1 MYNLEQKIIDAFNS
15 DSREIYVK
23 AVFNND
29 FTVDGEYIKSFTIN
43 NSIGGT
49 EALTLGNA
57 YSNRLELNMFV
68 PEDFTGLSKSK
79 IEIYA
84 GIMINNEVS
93 YVPLGVFF
101 AEEVKSTDNFKSVK
115 ITAYDAML
123 KINELGNTYK
133 CSNTSANITPI
144 NIIKD
149 IAKQAGVTVNIGD
162 SVDTITDKNIQKA
175 VGIHYGSDGS
185 VQESLSSVGVK
196 ELIALPQGSSS
207 ITIKFT
213 GDNLYELQYGDFNVI
228 YYTDAKGENVH
239 SYETFD
245 SMTFSDVFDTDDN
258 GVLSQW
264 VEGTI
269 TRPSYNGT
277 LYMGFSFN
285 SSSFDELPELKFET
299 EFTYPQINYVNNSAI
314 PNPNSV
320 DFSARTMLG
329 YMAGLLGCNAVI
341 NRSGAL
347 MLKRFS
353 VNTLTSISAE
363 EQYMNGYEQTL
374 ETPLTIDYLTTGTEP
389 NSEGEGGVITVG
401 QGSYGFNFENPYIT
415 TSAKALNILNMYKGL
430 QIMPCKIKYRGNP
443 CFDCGDIIKAEDRN
457 GAYQNVLILSQSL
470 SVSGGFSSTIDCT
483 LKTDVKSDFIS
494 TPSTKKLAQ
503 RFNDFERAY
512 QDVISKLFGVSGGY
526 VKDVYDSQGNRRA
539 IAICENDIAVK
550 WDSTAEKVVVENS
563 SDSGEAMWVWS
574 YGGLRFTRNGGANY
588 EVAMNMK
595 GQIYANYLL
604 SPEGSIG
611 GWEIGEDCLYKNYGN
626 YRTLIQTPK
635 DNSTGVFAVKDMTTG
650 TPTFYINAMG
660 SARFNRDL
668 TVNGKAKVDGE
679 LTVNG
684 KLIVNQ
690 YVLDDFGWEIMNT
703 NYDSGLV
710 IGAGCYQNGQT
721 VYYQGGKIFIRFS
734 DEVVLREGNTE
745 LFDISQG
752 YSYNGVSMPTIH
764 SKKDFLIGAPEG
776 KAIFLSASGGVYSLS
791 KFIAEGTI
799 KANANIVFSNGAVI
813 QTNDASYKHLEVGGV
828 DCLDLYG
835 TSYIQAHNDFRL
847 KFSAVSGTVPLVV
860 NTSGVITATTS
871 SERYKENIITELDDV
886 LNPHKLYDLPVVQ
899 YNYKN
904 KFKDKE
910 LVEGTQIGITAEG
923 VHKHYPNAC
932 IYNEKGEPESWQDRI
947 MIPAMLKLIQE
958 QKKMIDH
965 LEKRI
970 EALEK
975 RQN

>member
-68 PEDFTGLSKSK
+68 PEGFTGLSKSK

-133 CSNTSANITPI
+133 CSNTSANITPV

-149 IAKQAGVTVNIGD
+149 IAKQAGVTVNIGN

-175 VGIHYGSDGS
+175 VGVHYGSDGS
-185 VQESLSSVGVK
+185 VQESSSDVGIK
-196 ELIALPQGSSS
+196 KLIPLPQGVSSVN
-207 ITIKFT
+207 IKFT
-213 GDNLYELQYGDFNVI
+213 GEKLYELRYTDFNVV
-228 YYTDAKGENVH
+228 YYTDNNVL
-239 SYETFD
+239 SYETYD
-245 SMTFSDVFDTDDN
+245 GMTFTDAFDVDEN
-258 GVLSQW
+258 GVSEQW
-264 VEGTI
+264 IEGMI
-269 TRPSYNGT
+269 TPPSYEGT
-277 LYMGFSFN
+277 LYMGFNFN
-285 SSSFDELPELKFET
+285 SSSFEELPDLEFKT
-299 EFTYPQINYVNNSAI
+299 EYTYSQINYVNNSAI

-329 YMAGLLGCNAVI
+329 YMSGLLGCNAVI
-341 NRSGAL
+341 NRSGEL
-347 MLKRFS
+347 TLKRFS
-353 VNTLTSISAE
+353 VNALTSISAD

-389 NSEGEGGVITVG
+389 NREGEGGVITVG

-415 TSAKALNILNMYKGL
+415 NSAKALNILNMYKGL

-457 GAYQNVLILSQSL
+457 GVYQNVLILSQSL

-503 RFNDFERAY
+503 RFTDFERAY
-512 QDVISKLFGVSGGY
+512 QDVISKLVGVSGGY
-526 VKDVYDSQGNRRA
+526 VKDVYDTQGNRRA

-604 SPEGSIG
+604 SARGTIGNWQVDDSSTTQNGGLFADYIPEEDGKAYRVFLQPAFKSSDNAPENTWVISTQEADVLNG
-611 GWEIGEDCLYKNYGN
+611 GVGRYSYTSRIFPDGRADFKGVVTMWNDLKLGARLIDDYGDTIINKANNQLVFGWNAWNNGYDTYYEGGYNLNLRYKNGGIIN
-626 YRTLIQTPK
+626 IQDGT
-635 DNSTGVFAVKDMTTG
+635 NTVMT
-650 TPTFYINAMG
+650 I
-660 SARFNRDL
+660 
-668 TVNGKAKVDGE
+668 GK
-679 LTVNG
+679 
-684 KLIVNQ
+684 Q
-690 YVLDDFGWEIMNT
+690 GW
-703 NYDSGLV
+703 
-710 IGAGCYQNGQT
+710 Q
-721 VYYQGGKIFIRFS
+721 F
-734 DEVVLREGNTE
+734 
-745 LFDISQG
+745 
-752 YSYNGVSMPTIH
+752 
-764 SKKDFLIGAPEG
+764 
-776 KAIFLSASGGVYSLS
+776 
-791 KFIAEGTI
+791 
-799 KANANIVFSNGAVI
+799 
-813 QTNDASYKHLEVGGV
+813 GGV
-828 DCLDLYG
+828 DKDYVDRATIETPSALVLSANKGNNYLYLVGSKIHLRNDTYINGDLYVNLYCTSDGVAPIGVDKDGKICG
-835 TSYIQAHNDFRL
+835 TS
-847 KFSAVSGTVPLVV
+847 
-860 NTSGVITATTS
+860 S
-871 SERYKENIITELDDV
+871 SERYKENITVELDDE

-899 YNYKN
+899 YNYKDE
-904 KFKDKE
+904 FKNIE
-910 LVEGTQIGITAEG
+910 LVSGTQIGITAEN
-923 VHKHYPNAC
+923 VEKYYPNAL
-932 IYNEKGEPESWQDRI
+932 IRNKDGQAESWQDRI

-958 QKKMIDH
+958 QKKEIDS
-965 LEKRI
+965 LNERLTAVENLMKNRA
-970 EALEK
+970 E
-975 RQN
+975 

>member
-79 IEIYA
+79 IEVYA

-133 CSNTSANITPI
+133 CSNTGANITPV

-149 IAKQAGVTVNIGD
+149 IAKQAGVAVNIGN

-175 VGIHYGSDGS
+175 VGVHYGSDGS

-207 ITIKFT
+207 IIIKFA
-213 GDNLYELQYGDFNVI
+213 GEQLYELQYTDFNVV
-228 YYTDAKGENVH
+228 YYKDTEGENVH

-245 SMTFSDVFDTDDN
+245 SMTFSDVFDDN
-258 GVLSQW
+258 SQW
-264 VEGTI
+264 LEGTI
-269 TRPSYNGT
+269 TPPSYNGT

-285 SSSFDELPELKFET
+285 SSPFNELPQLKFET

-347 MLKRFS
+347 TLKRFS

-415 TSAKALNILNMYKGL
+415 NSAKALNILNMYKGL

-574 YGGLRFTRNGGANY
+574 YGGLSYTGNGGY
-588 EVAMNMK
+588 TYTVAINMD
-595 GQIYANYLL
+595 GQIYAEQLIGKLGKVVELEAEKGTIAGWNITEDALYKDFENHRAYIQNPTSKESWVFSIQEKRSDGGYNGNFYVTTEGKVWVSDDLKIGKKITDDDGDTVINLYPDFVFGYGAWSKNYKTYYEGGKEFHLRYKNGGIINIQDGTDTIMTIGKQNRQFEGIDNKSVDRATIETPSALVLSANAGNNYLFL
-604 SPEGSIG
+604 LGSKIHLINDTYIYG
-611 GWEIGEDCLYKNYGN
+611 DLYISWTANDNLAPLYVNKNG
-626 YRTLIQTPK
+626 
-635 DNSTGVFAVKDMTTG
+635 
-650 TPTFYINAMG
+650 
-660 SARFNRDL
+660 
-668 TVNGKAKVDGE
+668 
-679 LTVNG
+679 
-684 KLIVNQ
+684 
-690 YVLDDFGWEIMNT
+690 
-703 NYDSGLV
+703 
-710 IGAGCYQNGQT
+710 
-721 VYYQGGKIFIRFS
+721 
-734 DEVVLREGNTE
+734 EVV
-745 LFDISQG
+745 
-752 YSYNGVSMPTIH
+752 
-764 SKKDFLIGAPEG
+764 
-776 KAIFLSASGGVYSLS
+776 
-791 KFIAEGTI
+791 
-799 KANANIVFSNGAVI
+799 
-813 QTNDASYKHLEVGGV
+813 
-828 DCLDLYG
+828 C
-835 TSYIQAHNDFRL
+835 
-847 KFSAVSGTVPLVV
+847 
-860 NTSGVITATTS
+860 TTS
-871 SERYKENIITELDDV
+871 SKRYKENISDELDDE
-886 LNPHKLYDLPVVQ
+886 LNPRKLYDLPVVQ
-899 YNYKN
+899 YNYKDG
-904 KFKDKE
+904 FKNIE
-910 LVEGTQIGITAEG
+910 LVSGTQIGITAED
-923 VHKHYPNAC
+923 VEKYYPNAL
-932 IYNEKGEPESWQDRI
+932 IRNKDGQAESWQDRI

-958 QKKMIDH
+958 QKAQIDS
-965 LEKRI
+965 LEKRF

>member
-15 DSREIYVK
+15 GSREIYVK

-29 FTVDGEYIKSFTIN
+29 YTVDGEYIKSLTIN

-49 EALTLGNA
+49 ETLTLGNA

-133 CSNTSANITPI
+133 CSNTSANITPV

-149 IAKQAGVTVNIGD
+149 IAKQAGVSVNIGN

-175 VGIHYGSDGS
+175 VGVHYGSDGS

-196 ELIALPQGSSS
+196 ELIVLPQGSSS
-207 ITIKFT
+207 VNIKFT
-213 GDNLYELQYGDFNVI
+213 GDRLYELQYTDFNVV
-228 YYTDAKGENVH
+228 YYKDAEGKNVH
-239 SYETFD
+239 SYKTYD
-245 SMTFSDVFDTDDN
+245 GMTFTDAFDIDDN
-258 GVLSQW
+258 GVSSQW
-264 VEGTI
+264 MEGTI
-269 TRPSYNGT
+269 ASPSYSGT
-277 LYMGFSFN
+277 LYMGFHFN
-285 SSSFDELPELKFET
+285 SSSFDELPDLQFET
-299 EFTYPQINYVNNSAI
+299 EFSYPQINYVNNSAI

-341 NRSGAL
+341 NRSGEL
-347 MLKRFS
+347 TLKRFS
-353 VNTLTSISAE
+353 VNTLTNISAE

-415 TSAKALNILNMYKGL
+415 NSVKALNILNMYKGL

-457 GAYQNVLILSQSL
+457 GTYQNVLILSQSL

-503 RFNDFERAY
+503 RFTDFERAY
-512 QDVISKLFGVSGGY
+512 QDIISKLVGVSGGY
-526 VKDVYDSQGNRRA
+526 VKDVYDTQGNRRA

-550 WDSTAEKVVVENS
+550 WDSTYEKVVVENS

-574 YGGLRFTRNGGANY
+574 YGGLSYTGNGGY
-588 EVAMNMK
+588 TYTVAINMD
-595 GQIYANYLL
+595 GQIYAEQLIGKLGKVVELEAEKGTIAGWNITEDALYKDFGDYRAFIQ
-604 SPEGSIG
+604 SPKIGTKWVFSVQKKSNTDENTYYG
-611 GWEIGEDCLYKNYGN
+611 GWFVTADGKMYCYNEVYFNDFIRGNKLQFVTNYG
-626 YRTLIQTPK
+626 
-635 DNSTGVFAVKDMTTG
+635 DNSSRTIIFQTQQYSVNGNN
-650 TPTFYINAMG
+650 PILPYITASN
-660 SARFNRDL
+660 SDL
-668 TVNGKAKVDGE
+668 LIRTDNGKALYLDG
-679 LTVNG
+679 
-684 KLIVNQ
+684 
-690 YVLDDFGWEIMNT
+690 D
-703 NYDSGLV
+703 
-710 IGAGCYQNGQT
+710 
-721 VYYQGGKIFIRFS
+721 
-734 DEVVLREGNTE
+734 
-745 LFDISQG
+745 
-752 YSYNGVSMPTIH
+752 
-764 SKKDFLIGAPEG
+764 
-776 KAIFLSASGGVYSLS
+776 GGVYIESEL
-791 KFIAEGTI
+791 IIDHNIRANYEL
-799 KANANIVFSNGAVI
+799 NANGGINVNNGYSIVFSNGSHI
-813 QTNDASYKHLEVGGV
+813 SPSNASYKHLSIDGV
-828 DCLDLYG
+828 ECLDLYG
-835 TSYIQAHNDFRL
+835 SSYIQAHNDFRL

-958 QKKMIDH
+958 QKAQIDC
-965 LEKRI
+965 LEKRLEI
-970 EALEK
+970 LEK

>member
-133 CSNTSANITPI
+133 CSNTGANITPV

-277 LYMGFSFN
+277 LYMGFHFN
-285 SSSFDELPELKFET
+285 SSSFDELPDLQFET
-299 EFTYPQINYVNNSAI
+299 EFSYPQINYVNNSAI

-341 NRSGAL
+341 NRSGEL
-347 MLKRFS
+347 TLKRFS
-353 VNTLTSISAE
+353 VNALTNISAD

-415 TSAKALNILNMYKGL
+415 NSAKALNILNMYKGL

-457 GAYQNVLILSQSL
+457 GTCQNVLVLSQSL
-470 SVSGGFSSTIDCT
+470 SVSGGFSSTIDCA

-503 RFNDFERAY
+503 RFTDFERAY
-512 QDVISKLFGVSGGY
+512 QDVISKLTGVSGGY
-526 VKDVYDSQGNRRA
+526 VKNVYDAQGNIRA

-574 YGGLRFTRNGGANY
+574 YGGLSYTGNGGY
-588 EVAMNMK
+588 TYTVAINMD
-595 GQIYANYLL
+595 GQIYAEQIIGKLGKVVELEAEKGTIAGWNITEDALYKDFENHRAYIQNPTSKESWVFSVREKRADGGYNGNFYVTTEGKVWVSDDLKIGKKITDDDDDTVINLYPDFVFGYGAWSKNYKTYYEGGKEFHLRYKNGGIINIQDGTDTIMTIGKKNRQFEGIDNKSVDRATIETPSALVLSANAGNNYLFL
-604 SPEGSIG
+604 LGSKIHLINDTYIYG
-611 GWEIGEDCLYKNYGN
+611 DLYISWTANDNLAPLYVNKNG
-626 YRTLIQTPK
+626 
-635 DNSTGVFAVKDMTTG
+635 
-650 TPTFYINAMG
+650 
-660 SARFNRDL
+660 
-668 TVNGKAKVDGE
+668 
-679 LTVNG
+679 
-684 KLIVNQ
+684 
-690 YVLDDFGWEIMNT
+690 
-703 NYDSGLV
+703 
-710 IGAGCYQNGQT
+710 
-721 VYYQGGKIFIRFS
+721 
-734 DEVVLREGNTE
+734 EVV
-745 LFDISQG
+745 
-752 YSYNGVSMPTIH
+752 
-764 SKKDFLIGAPEG
+764 
-776 KAIFLSASGGVYSLS
+776 
-791 KFIAEGTI
+791 
-799 KANANIVFSNGAVI
+799 
-813 QTNDASYKHLEVGGV
+813 
-828 DCLDLYG
+828 C
-835 TSYIQAHNDFRL
+835 
-847 KFSAVSGTVPLVV
+847 
-860 NTSGVITATTS
+860 TTS
-871 SERYKENIITELDDV
+871 SKRYKENISDELDDE
-886 LNPHKLYDLPVVQ
+886 LNPRKLYDLPVVQ
-899 YNYKN
+899 YNYKDE
-904 KFKDKE
+904 FKNIE
-910 LVEGTQIGITAEG
+910 LVSGTQIGITAED
-923 VHKHYPNAC
+923 VEKYYPNAL
-932 IYNEKGEPESWQDRI
+932 IRNKDGQAESWQDRI

-958 QKKMIDH
+958 QKAQIDS
-965 LEKRI
+965 LEKRF

>member
-15 DSREIYVK
+15 GSREIYVK

-29 FTVDGEYIKSFTIN
+29 YTVDGEYIKSFTIN

-68 PEDFTGLSKSK
+68 PENFTGLSKSK

-133 CSNTSANITPI
+133 CSNTGANITPV

-149 IAKQAGVTVNIGD
+149 IAKQAGVAVNIGN

-196 ELIALPQGSSS
+196 ELIELPQGSSS
-207 ITIKFT
+207 IIIKFT
-213 GDNLYELQYGDFNVI
+213 GEQLYELQYTDFNVV
-228 YYTDAKGENVH
+228 YYKDAEGENVH

-245 SMTFSDVFDTDDN
+245 SMTFSDAFDDN
-258 GVLSQW
+258 SQW
-264 VEGTI
+264 MEGTI

-285 SSSFDELPELKFET
+285 SSFFDELPELKFET

-314 PNPNSV
+314 SNPNSV

-341 NRSGAL
+341 NRSGEL
-347 MLKRFS
+347 TLKRFS

-415 TSAKALNILNMYKGL
+415 NSVKALNILNMYKGL

-457 GAYQNVLILSQSL
+457 GTYQNVLILSQSL

-503 RFNDFERAY
+503 RFTDFERAY
-512 QDVISKLFGVSGGY
+512 QDIISKLVGVSGGY
-526 VKDVYDSQGNRRA
+526 VKDVYDTQGNRRA

-550 WDSTAEKVVVENS
+550 WDSIENKVIAVDNS
-563 SDSGEAMWVWS
+563 DNIRQAMWVWS
-574 YGGLRFTRNGGANY
+574 YGGLSYTGNGGY
-588 EVAMNMK
+588 TYTVAINMD
-595 GQIYANYLL
+595 GQIYAEQIIGKLGKVVELEAEKGTIAGWNIEENAL
-604 SPEGSIG
+604 SKDFGDYRAYIQNPTSKESWVFSIQKKRADGGYNGNFYVTTEGKVWIKDNLSLGALITDDDG
-611 GWEIGEDCLYKNYGN
+611 DEVLNLHPDFVFGNGAYRKNYNTYYEGGKNFYLRYTSGGN
-626 YRTLIQTPK
+626 IF
-635 DNSTGVFAVKDMTTG
+635 V
-650 TPTFYINAMG
+650 
-660 SARFNRDL
+660 
-668 TVNGKAKVDGE
+668 
-679 LTVNG
+679 
-684 KLIVNQ
+684 
-690 YVLDDFGWEIMNT
+690 
-703 NYDSGLV
+703 
-710 IGAGCYQNGQT
+710 QNGT
-721 VYYQGGKIFIRFS
+721 TTIFEINRNWK
-734 DEVVLREGNTE
+734 V
-745 LFDISQG
+745 
-752 YSYNGVSMPTIH
+752 NGVSMPTIH
-764 SKKDFLIGAPEG
+764 SCSDFLLSAPDG
-776 KAIFLSASGGVYSLS
+776 KAIFLGASGGIYL
-791 KFIAEGTI
+791 
-799 KANANIVFSNGAVI
+799 
-813 QTNDASYKHLEVGGV
+813 QDEVKCSDSIYLNLYCTSDGVAPIGV
-828 DCLDLYG
+828 DKYGKICG
-835 TSYIQAHNDFRL
+835 TS
-847 KFSAVSGTVPLVV
+847 
-860 NTSGVITATTS
+860 S
-871 SERYKENIITELDDV
+871 SERYKENITDELDDE
-886 LNPHKLYDLPVVQ
+886 LNPRKLYDLPVVQ
-899 YNYKN
+899 YNYKDE
-904 KFKDKE
+904 FKNIE
-910 LVEGTQIGITAEG
+910 LVAGTQIGITAEN
-923 VHKHYPNAC
+923 VEKYYPNAL
-932 IYNEKGEPESWQDRI
+932 IRNKDGQAESWQDRI

-958 QKKMIDH
+958 QKAQIDS
-965 LEKRI
+965 LANRVET
-970 EALEK
+970 LEK

>member
-1 MYNLEQKIIDAFNS
+1 MYNLEQKIINAFNS

-29 FTVDGEYIKSFTIN
+29 YTVDGEYIKSLTIN

-149 IAKQAGVTVNIGD
+149 IAKQAGVSVNIGD

-341 NRSGAL
+341 NRSGEL
-347 MLKRFS
+347 TLKRFS
-353 VNTLTSISAE
+353 VNALTNISAD

-415 TSAKALNILNMYKGL
+415 NSAKALNILNMYKGL

-503 RFNDFERAY
+503 RFTDFERAY
-512 QDVISKLFGVSGGY
+512 QDIISKLVGVSGGY
-526 VKDVYDSQGNRRA
+526 VKDVYDTQGNRRA

-604 SPEGSIG
+604 SARGTIGNWQVDDGIITQNGGLFADYIPEEDGKAYRVFLQPAFKSSDNAPENTWVISTQEADVLNGGVGRYSYTSRIFPDGSADFKGIVTMWNDLKLG
-611 GWEIGEDCLYKNYGN
+611 ARLVDDCDETIINKANNQLVFGHGAWNKNYETYYEGGSSFYLR
-626 YRTLIQTPK
+626 YR
-635 DNSTGVFAVKDMTTG
+635 
-650 TPTFYINAMG
+650 
-660 SARFNRDL
+660 
-668 TVNGKAKVDGE
+668 
-679 LTVNG
+679 
-684 KLIVNQ
+684 
-690 YVLDDFGWEIMNT
+690 
-703 NYDSGLV
+703 
-710 IGAGCYQNGQT
+710 
-721 VYYQGGKIFIRFS
+721 QGGQIAIQDGTSDIFEINRNWK
-734 DEVVLREGNTE
+734 V
-745 LFDISQG
+745 
-752 YSYNGVSMPTIH
+752 NGVSMPTIH
-764 SKKDFLIGAPEG
+764 SHSDFLLSAPDG
-776 KAIFLSASGGVYSLS
+776 KAIFLGASGGIYL
-791 KFIAEGTI
+791 
-799 KANANIVFSNGAVI
+799 
-813 QTNDASYKHLEVGGV
+813 QDEVKCSDSIYLNLYCTSDGVAPIGV
-828 DCLDLYG
+828 DKYGKICG
-835 TSYIQAHNDFRL
+835 TS
-847 KFSAVSGTVPLVV
+847 
-860 NTSGVITATTS
+860 S
-871 SERYKENIITELDDV
+871 SERYKENITDELDDE
-886 LNPHKLYDLPVVQ
+886 LNPRKLYDLPVVQ
-899 YNYKN
+899 YNYKDE
-904 KFKDKE
+904 FKNIE
-910 LVEGTQIGITAEG
+910 LVAGTQIGITAEN
-923 VHKHYPNAC
+923 VEKYYPNAL
-932 IYNEKGEPESWQDRI
+932 IRNKDGQAESWQDRI

-958 QKKMIDH
+958 QKAQIDS
-965 LEKRI
+965 LANRVET
-970 EALEK
+970 LEK